1 MKQKKMYLALFGAII
16 GVSLLAGCSKD
27 PLKNM
32 TNEESRIYI
41 TNYDST
47 IHFSSFNT
55 YSIADSVAVIK
66 NGNLQKRT
74 LSESDAAFIQAVK
87 DNMNARGYQPVSN
100 DAHPDLGINISKVY
114 NDQTGVISYPSYWGY
129 YNQFWDPY
137 YWGYGGYDY
146 YFPYVSYSVYQI
158 REGALSIEMVDL
170 KDAGSNKKIEG
181 VWSGLIRGEA
191 IFDASTASSQV
202 KALFDQSPYIST
214 GSIQ

>member
-1 MKQKKMYLALFGAII
+1 MKQKKMFLALFGAII
-16 GVSLLAGCSKD
+16 GVSLLTGCSKD

-32 TNEESRIYI
+32 TNDESRIYI

>member
-1 MKQKKMYLALFGAII
+1 MKQKKMFLALFGAII
-16 GVSLLAGCSKD
+16 GVSLLTGCSKD